1 VAAVIERF
9 APAFWQRYGQ
19 RITVDQ
25 RRALQSILQCRTEAL
40 GGHRYDCA
48 CGHSHHAYHSCN
60 HRLCPRCGA
69 ADTEAWVGKQLDKRL
84 PVSYYLV
91 TFTLP
96 SSLRPVIRGNREAL
110 NGFMQC
116 SAQALRELLANPR
129 RGGFHRSGFFG
140 VYQSWT
146 QDMRFHPHVHY
157 VVPAVGLDA
166 GWRLKQTKQ
175 RKFLVY
181 AEALAKR
188 LRTLLTDRLREQ
200 GLICP
205 SRFRQLR
212 RIDWN
217 ASVDPA
223 GRGENAIKYLGQY
236 VRHSVIRDGRIVA
249 IESRSKTTTSPFAS
263 RIEKPANPNTAGLK
277 ASSSSA
283 ATSSTS
289 CPAASTVSATTAT
302 STPRAKPPSSGSS
315 SFSTHAWPKPR
326 TARRRPPANPPA
338 RSAAARCG
346 APPRLPA
353 PHHGNA
359 TTTSF
364 SASPHESRK
373 RPTSPPSCFQ
383 PETATAPRVPI
394 TKINPKNRCLAFDLP
409 FANPTQG
416 PARPQRPTPRSYN
429 PSILTRRYAP

>member
-1 VAAVIERF
+1 MAAVIERF
-9 APAFWQRYGQ
+9 APAFWQRYGE

-69 ADTEAWVGKQLDKRL
+69 ADTEAWVGKQLDKLL
-84 PVSYYLV
+84 PVPYYLV

-96 SSLRPVIRGNREAL
+96 SSLRPVMRGNREAL

-129 RGGFHRSGFFG
+129 RAGFHRSGFFG

-146 QDMRFHPHVHY
+146 RDMRFHPHVHY

-236 VRHSVIRDGRIVA
+236 VRHSVIRDGRIAA
-249 IESRSKTTTSPFAS
+249 IEDKHVTFRVKNRETGQSEHR
-263 RIEKPANPNTAGLK
+263 RIEGVEFVRRYLQHVLPGGFHRIRYYGYLHAQGKAALQWLQLVLDARLAKTENRPPPTA
-277 ASSSSA
+277 SEP
-283 ATSSTS
+283 T
-289 CPAASTVSATTAT
+289 CPKCGCPMRRTTAL
-302 STPRAKPPSSGSS
+302 
-315 SFSTHAWPKPR
+315 
-326 TARRRPPANPPA
+326 AR
-338 RSAAARCG
+338 
-346 APPRLPA
+346 APPWQRN
-353 PHHGNA
+353 HH
-359 TTTSF
+359 F
-364 SASPHESRK
+364 
-373 RPTSPPSCFQ
+373 
-383 PETATAPRVPI
+383 
-394 TKINPKNRCLAFDLP
+394 
-409 FANPTQG
+409 
-416 PARPQRPTPRSYN
+416 
-429 PSILTRRYAP
+429 ILRIAA

>member
-1 VAAVIERF
+1 MAAVIERF
-9 APAFWQRYGQ
+9 APAFWQRYGE

-25 RRALQSILQCRTEAL
+25 RRALQNILQCRTEAL

-48 CGHSHHAYHSCN
+48 CGHTHHAYHSCN

-69 ADTEAWVGKQLDKRL
+69 VDTEAWVAKQLDKLL
-84 PVSYYLV
+84 PVPYYLV

-96 SSLRPVIRGNREAL
+96 SSLRPVMRGNREAL
-110 NGFMQC
+110 NCFMQC

-129 RGGFHRSGFFG
+129 RADFHRSGFFG

-146 QDMRFHPHVHY
+146 QDMLYHPHVHY

-166 GWRLKQTKQ
+166 EWRLKRTKQ

-188 LRTLLTDRLREQ
+188 LRTRLTDQLREQ

-249 IESRSKTTTSPFAS
+249 IEDNHVTFRVKNRETGQYEHR
-263 RIEKPANPNTAGLK
+263 RIEGVEFVRRYLQHVLPVGFHRIRYYGYLHAQGKAALQWLQLILEANFEQRQNKRQELPTDIR
-277 ASSSSA
+277 
-283 ATSSTS
+283 
-289 CPAASTVSATTAT
+289 CP
-302 STPRAKPPSSGSS
+302 K
-315 SFSTHAWPKPR
+315 
-326 TARRRPPANPPA
+326 
-338 RSAAARCG
+338 CG
-346 APPRLPA
+346 APMM
-353 PHHGNA
+353 
-359 TTTSF
+359 
-364 SASPHESRK
+364 
-373 RPTSPPSCFQ
+373 
-383 PETATAPRVPI
+383 
-394 TKINPKNRCLAFDLP
+394 
-409 FANPTQG
+409 PTQSL
-416 PARPQRPTPRSYN
+416 ARAPPHKRNQDFQQR
-429 PSILTRRYAP
+429 IAA